1 MPRGFE
7 GERESQR
14 ANDPT
19 GGGFGGLGQASRG
32 TRGMDRAA
40 LDRALGTPPART
52 EPGQRGQQAA
62 ANEAAFFAER
72 GITATNPYGKQGFF
86 SRMFGIDPSN
96 IDYSNIMSPEQR
108 AGVAALAY
116 DRYQNPFAEVNVL
129 GNLTQADPTRGVVRS
144 GLRPGDVTRFGT
156 VKSVAQ
162 PRNPAIQ
169 GIASFLP
176 GATAANII
184 NTLMPAPTVNMIEGA
199 GMAGTGIPSAFA
211 EQERMGRRT
220 ERMGNYSQ
228 PSGLGR
234 MVSDMMNF
242 FTPNQRPTSIQPSD
256 VAVNPMS
263 AYSETGRVASG
274 VPQFSGNTD
283 AIEAMMNAPTRSYAS
298 TPNRADMM
306 AFEMGT
312 VAPSQRSYASTPNRA
327 DMMAFEMGDIV
338 STPNYGSPMAQVTAP
353 DPTPNDQLTFGAG
366 EAIPAPSS
374 LTTTPQQNLTMMLTG
389 ARTTDLESAFS
400 KAADNPQLQAVI
412 GQELQQRARRGD
424 PDVMSFGSKGVQVPP
439 ARPGLFLGSM
449 GEPLDL
455 IPASFNTL
463 GNPAL

>member
-306 AFEMGT
+306 AFNFGPT
-312 VAPSQRSYASTPNRA
+312 ASSQVA
-327 DMMAFEMGDIV
+327 V
-338 STPNYGSPMAQVTAP
+338 SPGQAVSPT
-353 DPTPNDQLTFGAG
+353 
-366 EAIPAPSS
+366 SS
-374 LTTTPQQNLTMMLTG
+374 LTTTKAQEQAISSSRQAAALSNAPTIS
-389 ARTTDLESAFS
+389 LELSYREAS
-400 KAADNPQLQAVI
+400 PAEQAMIAA
-412 GQELQQRARRGD
+412 ELQQRALQGD
-424 PDVMSFGSKGVQVPP
+424 DYAGSLVEVLGPSGAPKSVQAKSTELPYDYLTPP
-439 ARPGLFLGSM
+439 GMPYDLTQGLYTDELARYSPTG
-449 GEPLDL
+449 
-455 IPASFNTL
+455 A
-463 GNPAL
+463 GNSAL